1 MIKYFIYCRKS
12 TDEADRQI
20 LSIEAQIAE
29 LKEFAKREN
38 LEIVDC
44 FTEAKTSKK
53 PGREKFE
60 QMLKLIEKG
69 EANGILSWQIL
80 LAR

>member
-29 LKEFAKREN
+29 LKEFAKREK

-44 FTEAKTSKK
+44 FTEAKTIGS
-53 PGREKFE
+53 RVF
-60 QMLKLIEKG
+60 
-69 EANGILSWQIL
+69 
-80 LAR
+80 